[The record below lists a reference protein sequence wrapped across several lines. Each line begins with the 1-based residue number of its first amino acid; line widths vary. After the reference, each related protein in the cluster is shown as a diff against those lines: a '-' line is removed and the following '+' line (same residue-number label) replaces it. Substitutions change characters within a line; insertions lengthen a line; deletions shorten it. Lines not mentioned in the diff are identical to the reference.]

1 MVTVLKNKHLCMQ
14 FDAASN
20 FMESIWTTSLLMDD
34 ESYRQ
39 LVLSYLQQLQIY
51 RPQRVLVDSR
61 NAEYIITPDL
71 QDWINVNIY
80 PQSAAAGVRKLAF
93 LVSNDIFVTISIEQT
108 VEDSMANDI
117 ISTQMQQ
124 RFFDDREQALNWLL
138 QEK

>member
-1 MVTVLKNKHLCMQ
+1 MQ

-39 LVLSYLQQLQIY
+39 LMLSYLQQLQIH
-51 RPQRVLVDSR
+51 RPQRVLVDGR
-61 NAEYIITPDL
+61 NAEYVITPDL
-71 QDWINVNIY
+71 QDWTNVNIY
-80 PQSAAAGVRKLAF
+80 PQAAAAGVRKVTF

>member
-1 MVTVLKNKHLCMQ
+1 
-14 FDAASN
+14 
-20 FMESIWTTSLLMDD
+20 MDD

-80 PQSAAAGVRKLAF
+80 PQAAAAGVRKLAF